1 MNKKYNYELIR
12 DYLYGRVDKKT
23 ADEVGAH
30 IRTDDITRNIALGI
44 VLLDK
49 MASDEEGA
57 QQYLD
62 SFEQKQLARINLRDQ
77 FRFSMPV
84 IAKVAATVILF
95 ASASFIVYWFIQP
108 SINDL
113 LEKELKTAYTV
124 PMLTRGDGTST
135 LDKAFQLYVEK
146 KYEMAAQQFQISWQ
160 NDSTQTIAL
169 FYGGLS
175 LLYANKDQAAL
186 VLLQHSTLKSS
197 RFEQQAKWYSALAL
211 MKSGNQEAA
220 KDLLNDMATRE
231 THFKAAEAHVFLEKL
246 K

>member
-23 ADEVGAH
+23 ADEVSAH
-30 IRTDDITRNIALGI
+30 IRTDDITRSIALGI

-62 SFEQKQLARINLRDQ
+62 AFQCQQLERIGQ
-77 FRFSMPV
+77 PTQSWSSMA
-84 IAKVAATVILF
+84 IITKVAASLIL
-95 ASASFIVYWFIQP
+95 IVSVGFVVYRLSQP

-124 PMLTRGDGTST
+124 PMLTRGDGAST

-146 KYEMAAQQFQISWQ
+146 EYEMAAQQFQISWQ
-160 NDSTQTIAL
+160 NDSTQMIAL

-186 VLLQHSTLKSS
+186 VLLQHSALKSS
-197 RFEQQAKWYSALAL
+197 RFEQQAKWYSTMAL
-211 MKSGNQEAA
+211 MKLGNLETA
-220 KDLLNDMATRE
+220 KTWLNDMATNE
-231 THFKAAEAHVFLEKL
+231 AHFKAQEVRYFLEKL
-246 K
+246 R